1 MSKNAASDGNSLMTP
16 GTWLAEVPRDR
27 TLNIIKRLNL
37 VRAGMSHVR
46 NRILLGN
53 DATGA
58 EPTPGR
64 PRVDT
69 MAETAKLALEDLILL
84 CDIMSTTIHAV
95 AAAAIGSGEDPDTV
109 LKWAHYD
116 ADDRELIEG
125 VAELLGQ
132 GEDKH
137 DGPPTGRN

>member
-1 MSKNAASDGNSLMTP
+1 MSRSAASDGNSLMTP

-27 TLNIIKRLNL
+27 TLNIVKRLNL
-37 VRAGMSHVR
+37 VRAGMGHVR

-53 DATGA
+53 DAAGA

-69 MAETAKLALEDLILL
+69 VSETAKLALEDLILL
-84 CDIMSTTIHAV
+84 RDIMSTTIHAV
-95 AAAAIGSGEDPDTV
+95 AAAAISSGADRDTV

-116 ADDRELIEG
+116 ADDRALIEG
-125 VAELLGQ
+125 VADLLGP
-132 GEDKH
+132 EDH
-137 DGPPTGRN
+137 DAPPTARK